1 LEVVGIIANR
11 VGDSIIK
18 EEVLMADL
26 PELPDCLLE
35 ISVLSSSSDEDAIRD
50 LLVAIDVIIL
60 LVKAWIL
67 SRLPYER
74 SVSVAMMMPSL
85 YLRAIT
91 APPVTTGLVRWPIG
105 SSSERTR
112 VLI

>member
-1 LEVVGIIANR
+1 M
-11 VGDSIIK
+11 GDSIIK

-67 SRLPYER
+67 SRLPYES

-85 YLRAIT
+85 YLRE
-91 APPVTTGLVRWPIG
+91 IG
-105 SSSERTR
+105 RAH
-112 VLI
+112 V